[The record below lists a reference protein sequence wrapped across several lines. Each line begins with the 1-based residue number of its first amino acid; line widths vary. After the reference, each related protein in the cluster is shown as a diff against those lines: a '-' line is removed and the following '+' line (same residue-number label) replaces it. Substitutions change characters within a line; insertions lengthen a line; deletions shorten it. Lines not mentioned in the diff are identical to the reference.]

1 MKRKFLNIL
10 ILLLIPAAGMM
21 KASAEPV
28 TTLADETL
36 TYDVMY
42 KWGFISKVAGYAT
55 MTLRN
60 EDGQY
65 KASLFARNAPWA
77 ASIYTLRD
85 TLYSTMT
92 NPGLVP
98 LNYTYIAHENKKY
111 KKDELTFERN
121 GNDVTATARRYKRQ
135 APGDPMTET
144 IVNFEGTSP
153 AVDMLSSFFYLRSLD
168 FDNMSNG
175 ETHVATIFSGSK
187 PEKLTITYQG
197 RTTVEING
205 ENLPAYKI
213 VFTFTR
219 KGSETSAPISGWI
232 SVDGQRIPLQVEGQL
247 PVGKVRAVYTGPN
260 P

>member
-1 MKRKFLNIL
+1 MKRKFLYML
-10 ILLLIPAAGMM
+10 MLLLLPASGLFRA
-21 KASAEPV
+21 KAAPV

-36 TYDVMY
+36 TYDVIY
-42 KWGFISKVAGYAT
+42 KWGFINKVAGYAT

-60 EDGQY
+60 EGDRYQAALY
-65 KASLFARNAPWA
+65 ARNAPWA
-77 ASIYTLRD
+77 SSIYSLRD

-92 NPGLVP
+92 NPGLMP
-98 LNYTYIAHENKKY
+98 LNYIYIAHENQKY
-111 KKDELTFERN
+111 KKDELTFQHN
-121 GNDVTATARRYKRQ
+121 GDNVTATAQRFKRP
-135 APGDPMTET
+135 APGEPMTET
-144 IVNFEGTSP
+144 TVNFEGNAP

-168 FDNMSNG
+168 FDNMANG

-205 ENLPAYKI
+205 QNLPAYKI

-232 SVDGQRIPLQVEGQL
+232 STDGQRIPLQVEGQL